1 MRRSKK
7 ISALIITFNE
17 ELNIDRCLQSIKW
30 VDEIVIVDSFSS
42 DNTISVGK
50 KYTHNIYSHK
60 FDSNF
65 SIIRNFGIDKVKN
78 EWIIVLDADEFFS
91 NNAEL
96 IIRQLI
102 SNNNVDGY
110 LFPRRNYINKNNYL
124 KYGYFY
130 PDYQLR
136 LFKNI
141 KKIRYYGQIHEQP
154 IVEQSMT
161 KIINYLEIYH
171 NCSHT
176 KYDSITSFY
185 RFFPYIRIEAYSK
198 AKNVNSSIL
207 LIKVGLMDII
217 KNFYNSFFKLKGYL
231 DGYLGFRAALL
242 HSFYLGSI
250 SLYAALIKIRRK
262 V

>member
-17 ELNIDRCLQSIKW
+17 ESNLDRCLQSIKW
-30 VDEIVIVDSFSS
+30 VDDIVIVDSFSS

-50 KYTHNIYSHK
+50 KYTNNIYSQK
-60 FDSNF
+60 FESNF
-65 SIIRNFGIDKVKN
+65 SLIRNYGIDKVKN
-78 EWIIVLDADEFFS
+78 EWIIVLDADEYFL
-91 NNAEL
+91 NNAET

-102 SNNNVDGY
+102 TNNDVDGY
-110 LFPRRNYINKNNYL
+110 LFPRRNYINKNSYL

-136 LFKNI
+136 LFKNN
-141 KKIRYYGQIHEQP
+141 KKIRYYGHIHEQP
-154 IVEQSMT
+154 VVEQART

-171 NCSHT
+171 NFSHT

-185 RFFPYIRIEAYSK
+185 RFFPYIRIEAHNK
-198 AKNVNSSIL
+198 VKNINSSIL
-207 LIKVGLMDII
+207 LIVVGLIDVI
-217 KNFYNSFFKLKGYL
+217 KNFYKSFFKLKGYL

-250 SLYAALIKIRRK
+250 SFYAALIKIRK
-262 V
+262 KI